1 MRASMTALISFNHGL
16 LFWRCLRCFVWPDL
30 RYGAGLTKL
39 HTKHIALGAK
49 MVPFAGYDMPVQYP
63 MGVLKEHLHTRV
75 KVGLFDV
82 SHMGQCFITADDGTF
97 ETAAKALETLVPAS
111 IQDLEPGQQRY
122 SQLLNEEGGILDD
135 LMITRLG
142 FQGQDHRLYLVV
154 NAGCKNDDFIHM
166 EKNLPEGVNLDY
178 KDDVL
183 SLIALQGPK
192 AVDVLAEFNPAV
204 KDLVFMTSTDI
215 PLTQTIWAH
224 VSRSGYTGEDGYEIS
239 IKHDD
244 VNAFVDLLLAHD
256 DVEMIGLGARDS
268 LRLEAGL
275 CLYGHDIDT
284 SVSPIEAGLFWSI
297 QKHRRGTGAGY
308 LGAARVASDLAD
320 KTTKRLV
327 GIKPEGR
334 APAREHTEIQD
345 MDGNTI
351 GKITSGGFGPTAGG
365 PVAMGYVARNF
376 TKAGT
381 EVQLIVRGKARPAT
395 VVKMPFAPH
404 RYYRG

>member
-1 MRASMTALISFNHGL
+1 MAQDARAESVPMSDL
-16 LFWRCLRCFVWPDL
+16 LK
-30 RYGAGLTKL
+30 TKL

-63 MGVLKEHLHTRV
+63 MGVLKEHLHTRE

-97 ETAAKALETLVPAS
+97 GVAAKALETLVPAS

-154 NAGCKNDDFIHM
+154 NAGCKNDDFIHI
-166 EKNLPEGVNLDY
+166 EKNLPEGVSLDY

-297 QKHRRGTGAGY
+297 QKHRRGAGAGY

-320 KTTKRLV
+320 KSTKRLV

-351 GKITSGGFGPTAGG
+351 GEITSGGFGPTAGG
-365 PVAMGYVARNF
+365 PVAMGYVARQF

-381 EVQLIVRGKARPAT
+381 EVQLIVRGKARPAI
-395 VVKMPFAPH
+395 VAKMPFAQH